1 MTTKKD
7 FIQAAK
13 VVAELQD
20 REEAKKV
27 AKHFA
32 DMFYGQNNRF
42 DYNRFYSAC
51 NVNMIKL

>member
-1 MTTKKD
+1 MSESIDLVALKSV
-7 FIQAAK
+7 IQ
-13 VVAELQD
+13 
-20 REEAKKV
+20 EAKKV